1 MENRSPSPVLASEA
15 TEPSGHRA
23 QRIAQVKFVALPPH
37 AVLEAPDD
45 VPDADSGPVG
55 TSTGAFRAAET
66 LRALLRRIGI
76 RAN

>member
-1 MENRSPSPVLASEA
+1 MESHSPLPALALEA
-15 TEPSGHRA
+15 AIPTGHRA
-23 QRIAQVKFVALPPH
+23 QRIAQIKFVALPPH
-37 AVLEAPDD
+37 AVLEVPGDAPDLD
-45 VPDADSGPVG
+45 PARVG

>member
-1 MENRSPSPVLASEA
+1 MENRAPSPVLASGA

-37 AVLEAPDD
+37 AVLEVPDD
-45 VPDADSGPVG
+45 DSGPVG